1 MKNVVRVEIGGEV
14 VWGESMFPEPAV
26 EVIWQSC
33 QWVDDFTS
41 CLRASVTHRAI
52 ELYLVRPPSVQGFCN
67 LSKNS
72 SFYIREMDLYFP
84 DHWPGYYY
92 KWEGNNISWTAGNLL
107 HICPFRGGLWAGDS
121 VHPLSPLQAANMLIH
136 PFVCLSGFLNLIS
149 LLSQSFLWDSYIP
162 RDMLFDKCLR
172 LTSLVYRKEITTD
185 SRMKNKNVWKG
196 QVRYTCLEF
205 TAISDQSLHIY
216 RGK

>member
-1 MKNVVRVEIGGEV
+1 MTSLP
-14 VWGESMFPEPAV
+14 VWERLWPTERSSC
-26 EVIWQSC
+26 IW
-33 QWVDDFTS
+33 
-41 CLRASVTHRAI
+41 SVLH
-52 ELYLVRPPSVQGFCN
+52 VCSGQGFCI

-84 DHWPGYYY
+84 AHWPGYYY
-92 KWEGNNISWTAGNLL
+92 KWEGNNIGWTAGNLL
-107 HICPFRGGLWAGDS
+107 HICPFRGGLWARDS

-136 PFVCLSGFLNLIS
+136 PSACLSGFLNLIS
-149 LLSQSFLWDSYIP
+149 LLSQSVLRDSYVP

-172 LTSLVYRKEITTD
+172 LTSLVSHLVYRKEITTD
-185 SRMKNKNVWKG
+185 SRMKNKNIWKG
-196 QVRYTCLEF
+196 EVRYTCLEF